1 MGISEGFEQGK
12 LVTALPELNMLH
24 INKIQAGQL

>member
-12 LVTALPELNMLH
+12 LMTALPELKMIH
-24 INKIQAGQL
+24 INNFQTGQL